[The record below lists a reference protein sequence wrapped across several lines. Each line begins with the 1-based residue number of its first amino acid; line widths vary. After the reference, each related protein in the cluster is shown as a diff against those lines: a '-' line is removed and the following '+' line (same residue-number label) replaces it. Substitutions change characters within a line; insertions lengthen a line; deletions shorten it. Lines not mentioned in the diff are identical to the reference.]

1 MIIELENYK
10 VQVSM
15 CFYTY
20 VQPRGSKSKAV
31 RSKAKQRGNI
41 QVTKWG
47 STIANSLT
55 GQGDVNHKGIT
66 N

>member
-10 VQVSM
+10 AQVYR

-20 VQPRGSKSKAV
+20 MQPRDLKSKAV

-47 STIANSLT
+47 STIANGLT
-55 GQGDVNHKGIT
+55 GQDEVNCKGIT